1 MKNIQLPST
10 TANLVTAS
18 NSILKKY
25 GVAPFHQTCIE
36 LDAVLEHHDQVVFI
50 LFDGAG
56 TKIIE
61 NSCKPNSVLRTRPH
75 IKITSIF
82 PPTTVAATNAFLS
95 GLYPSEN
102 GWLGWTQYF
111 SDLGRAFN
119 VFQNVDSWTK
129 ELVPGNVMRERYPIN
144 NIFHIIAKVRPDV
157 NVQEVMPHFVPGGAK
172 NLNQFYRHIRKSVKT
187 PGPTLVYAYWIEPDS
202 TLHKEGTDSKKIK
215 RIMRQIN
222 RKLLKLEKKEPNTL
236 FVVLADHGLTN
247 VKFLNICE
255 HTDFFETL
263 VRPFTLEGRAANF
276 YVKPEMKNQFEQLFH
291 TYYGKYFRLFT
302 KSDAIHEEL
311 FGPTPMSDKA
321 RVFLGD
327 YIAVAIDD
335 YGFYYSLTNEPKR
348 MKAHHAGT
356 LEAEMSINL
365 TLLNYKK

>member
-10 TANLVTAS
+10 TANLVTAA

-25 GVAPFHQTCIE
+25 GIAPFHDTLAE
-36 LDAVLEHHDQVVFI
+36 LDEVLELHNRIVFI

-61 NSCKPNSVLRTRPH
+61 KACKTNSILRTRPH

-129 ELVPGNVMRERYPIN
+129 EHVPGNVMRDRYPIN
-144 NIFHIIAKVRPDV
+144 NIFQIIAEKRMDI
-157 NVQEVMPHFVPGGAK
+157 NVQQVMPYFVPGGAK
-172 NLNQFYRHIRKSVKT
+172 NLGQFYRHIRRSLKT
-187 PGPTLVYAYWIEPDS
+187 PGANLVYAYWIEPDS
-202 TLHKEGTDSKKIK
+202 TLHKEGTDSWKIR

-222 RKLLKLEKKEPNTL
+222 RKLKNLEKKEPDTL

-247 VKFLNICE
+247 VNFLNIIE
-255 HTDFFETL
+255 HPDFFDTL
-263 VRPFTLEGRAANF
+263 IRPFTLEGRAANF
-276 YVKPEMKNQFEQLFH
+276 YVKPEQKNKFEQLFH
-291 TYYGKYFRLFT
+291 KYYGKYFRLFN
-302 KSDAIHEEL
+302 KSEVIHEQL

-327 YIAVAIDD
+327 YVAVAIDD
-335 YGFYYSLTNEPKR
+335 YAFYYSLNNEPKK
-348 MKAHHAGT
+348 MKAHHAGM

-365 TLLNYKK
+365 TLINDKK